1 MRQNN
6 KNTPQVQV
14 NTVMA
19 IQKKKKIQK
28 VTLVLKKT
36 VAVHLRDKW
45 F

>member
-19 IQKKKKIQK
+19 IQKKKIQK